1 MIKKERLY
9 PKPQIS
15 LGYTPKELA
24 FLTHT
29 EPKKI
34 RRLLRK
40 NKIKGIQIENRW
52 YIKLTQTELGKMIKP
67 E

>member
-1 MIKKERLY
+1 MIEKF

-40 NKIKGIQIENRW
+40 GKIKGVQIEGRW
-52 YIKLTQTELGKMIKP
+52 YIKLTQVQLGKLIP
-67 E
+67 SQD